1 MGNCSSVT
9 KPRKQHRKQAS
20 STITIDLAVEVKA
33 GSVKEK
39 APTKVSKSLIEN
51 SLKKHYLFSDLTSE
65 DLDFIIGSLKY
76 YTIPPNEFVF
86 QQGDMGSTFFIVE
99 KGKLEVLRNGIKKT
113 ILQKGD
119 SFGDM
124 SLLTDFPRRAT
135 IKTIDQSA
143 LWGIGRDAFCY
154 LVHQI
159 NKRSLDLIKT
169 FISQLKIFS
178 NLPEYQIKLL
188 AEVAV
193 QHRFKDNMRIICE
206 GDEGVLLYII
216 KEGEAVA
223 KFQGCEKFRLISGE
237 MFGEAEVLGDDN
249 IRKFSV
255 YSVGDTRVLSL
266 STQNIHEIL
275 GDNFKEVIYKNQ
287 ARNSLLSSKYTK
299 HLSRDALTQIIE
311 AFEWRKMKPGDLPLD
326 SPVDIRSVYVVCM
339 GTLISENAIYEDHN
353 VIGIIQKKKD
363 KSLDGVTLTAT
374 SEVVLGIITIHQIEL
389 ITKMQWIDLLQQLN
403 NMHILKKIE
412 FFSVLSHSKIRYIA
426 SVAKYQSFDIK
437 EVIFQY
443 SEDAK
448 TIYVIKRGMVKIYY
462 HGKKLRILGKYE
474 IFGDN
479 CLQENTR
486 STNAKALKKTKC
498 LVITGENLLEVLDY
512 ETGYKMQK
520 TKSYLSCFNLYE
532 LLFVKQIGK
541 TKEKFCFLSFVNEI
555 QTFYYVEVIEKN
567 KVTTKEI
574 FKQLLHEKSIAI
586 SIEHP
591 LILRLVKTFSDSE
604 FIYIIYE
611 SFIVNEFSVIL
622 NKPLTE
628 DHAKFM
634 TAALLSI
641 LEYLHERNIIYRE
654 FNPLTLCLTNFGYPF
669 ISNFHSAKIIKDRTN
684 TRLDINPYTAPEM
697 IIGESYNKSINFW
710 SLGIMIYQFLYNTL
724 PFNINKND
732 HPFDMSNKILKG
744 ELFFPSNSKY
754 IRANEL
760 ISALLQ
766 KDYKARAGL
775 DEVKY
780 SRWLDSID
788 WQRIKNLGYEA
799 PIKPKISFNRQADLS
814 KCMSLTRYVHEM
826 TKKDTT
832 QSQIPQKINKTLN
845 WDKFF

>member
-1 MGNCSSVT
+1 MGNCSNNT
-9 KPRKQHRKQAS
+9 KLRKKHRKQAS
-20 STITIDLAVEVKA
+20 STITIDLALEVKV

-39 APTKVSKSLIEN
+39 SPSKISKSLIEN
-51 SLKKHYLFSDLTSE
+51 SLKNHYLFSDLTSE
-65 DLDFIIGSLKY
+65 DLNFIIGSLKY
-76 YTIPPNEFVF
+76 YTIPSKEYVF
-86 QQGDMGSTFFIVE
+86 QQGDIGSTFFIVE
-99 KGKLEVLRNGIKKT
+99 QGKLEVIRNGIKKT
-113 ILQKGD
+113 ILQKGE

-135 IKTIDQSA
+135 IKTIEESA
-143 LWGIGRDAFCY
+143 LWGIGRDAFRY

-159 NKRSLDLIKT
+159 NKRSLNIIKA

-178 NLPEYQIKLL
+178 NLPEDQIKRL

-193 QHRFKDNMRIICE
+193 QHQFKDNIRIICE

-223 KFQGCEKFRLISGE
+223 KLQGAEKFRLIAGE

-266 STQNIHEIL
+266 SIQNIHEIL
-275 GDNFKEVIYKNQ
+275 GENFKEVIYKNQ

-299 HLSRDALTQIIE
+299 HLSRDSVNQIIE
-311 AFEWRKMKPGDLPLD
+311 KFEWRKIRPGDLPLE
-326 SPVDIRSVYVVCM
+326 SPVDVRAIYVVCM
-339 GTLISENAIYEDHN
+339 GTLISEKLVYEDHN

-363 KSLDGVTLTAT
+363 KSLDGVSLKAIN
-374 SEVVLGIITIHQIEL
+374 EVVLGIITIDKIEI
-389 ITKMQWIDLLQQLN
+389 ITKMHWDDLLQQLN
-403 NMHILKKIE
+403 NMRILKKID

-426 SVAKYQSFDIK
+426 SVAKHQSFEKK

-448 TIYVIKRGMVKIYY
+448 TIYVIKSGKVKIHY

-486 STNAKALKKTKC
+486 STNAKALKNTKC
-498 LVITGENLLEVLDY
+498 LIITGENLLEVIDY

-520 TKSYLSCFNLYE
+520 TKSYLSCFYLYE
-532 LLFVKQIGK
+532 LLLVREIRK
-541 TKEKFCFLSFVNEI
+541 TKEKYCFLSFVNEI
-555 QTFYYVEVIEKN
+555 QMFYYVEVIEKN
-567 KVTTKEI
+567 KVITKGI

-611 SFIVNEFSVIL
+611 SFIVNDFSVIL

-628 DHAKFM
+628 EHAKFM
-634 TAALLSI
+634 AAALLSI
-641 LEYLHERNIIYRE
+641 LEYFHERNIIYRE
-654 FNPLTLCLTNFGYPF
+654 FNPLTLCLTNYGYPF
-669 ISNFHSAKIIKDRTN
+669 ISNFHSAKIVRDRTN
-684 TRLDINPYTAPEM
+684 TRLDVNPYTAPEM
-697 IIGESYNKSINFW
+697 IIGEGYTKSINFW
-710 SLGIMIYQFLYNTL
+710 NLGIMIYQFLYNTL
-724 PFNINKND
+724 PFNIIKSD
-732 HPFDMSNKILKG
+732 HPFDMSNKILKN
-744 ELFFPSNSKY
+744 ELFFPSNSKF

-760 ISALLQ
+760 ISTLLQ
-766 KDYKARAGL
+766 KDYKIRAGL

-788 WQRIKNLGYEA
+788 WQRIKTLGYEA
-799 PIKPKISFNRQADLS
+799 PIKPKITFNRQANLS

-826 TKKDTT
+826 TKKDTS
-832 QSQIPQKINKTLN
+832 QCQIPQKISKNLN